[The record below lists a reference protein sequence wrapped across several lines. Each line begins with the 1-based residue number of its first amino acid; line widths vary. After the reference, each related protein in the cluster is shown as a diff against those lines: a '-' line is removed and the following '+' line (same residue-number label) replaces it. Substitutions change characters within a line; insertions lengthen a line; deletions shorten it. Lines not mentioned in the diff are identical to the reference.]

1 MIKMKQGVQFR
12 LIHPLTWRPAPTMPT
27 SVNWAIEKQLETSW
41 QHLQKHW
48 QKPNQNR
55 IQKHEFPTQMQIHIP
70 IVKSHQAIAEY
81 AWALSETLKRLEN
94 TPLPLPLSQPLH
106 FQLHSLQIQL
116 SLKPQLRFWL
126 QCGNA
131 SGALWARTMFPDVSH
146 RCIVTVFHYA

>member
-1 MIKMKQGVQFR
+1 MKQGVQFR
-12 LIHPLTWRPAPTMPT
+12 LIHPLTWRPAPTVPT
-27 SVNWAIEKQLETSW
+27 SVTRAVEKQLETSW
-41 QHLQKHW
+41 KHW
-48 QKPNQNR
+48 KKTNQNR

-94 TPLPLPLSQPLH
+94 TPLPPPLPLPLPLP
-106 FQLHSLQIQL
+106 FPPSLQIQL

-146 RCIVTVFHYA
+146 RCVVTVFHYA